1 MTTQQVA
8 NRLIELCRKGQIQQA
23 QEELYGETI
32 VSIEPKGAPIE
43 KAEGLKA
50 VSEKGKNFASMI
62 EERHGGSIT
71 DPVVTGKYFSMGMT
85 LDATMKGQGRILLE
99 EVCVYKVE
107 NGKIV
112 FEEFFY

>member
-8 NRLIELCRKGQIQQA
+8 NRLIELCRQGQIQQA
-23 QEELYGETI
+23 QNELYAETI
-32 VSIEPKGAPIE
+32 VSIEPPGAPIE
-43 KAEGLKA
+43 KTEGFKA
-50 VSEKGKNFASMI
+50 VSEKGKNFAAMI

-71 DPVVTGKYFSMGMT
+71 DPVVTGKCFSMGMT
-85 LDATMKGQGRILLE
+85 LDATMKGNGRILLE

-112 FEEFFY
+112 FEAFFY